1 MKKHYRTGIYA
12 VFSPLL
18 VGVGYLLCNQEV
30 PQSKS
35 ITTVIA
41 AKKSENA
48 PAGLTA
54 LPDIQQ
60 QLAKREYNISFDEQK
75 SAMQSPNRRQGLRA
89 YYKPGELTVQNRID
103 SAGHNF
109 SLQLVNEGIYADGK
123 KILSAQSNATLKNQD
138 TTLAIK
144 HAGFTEEFINN
155 ADGVRQ
161 NFIIDAAPKATSE
174 LQVRLSAKGLKVDD
188 LENNELLFYKDN
200 RKGERIASLVYKDIK
215 CWDANGETLPATLS
229 YEEGLVRLSVDV
241 KNAAYPV
248 TIDPIIANGNPA
260 NANMFLKGSQA
271 EEWLGSVVTSAGD
284 INGDGYSDVLACAS
298 KYDGGQVDEGT
309 VLIYYG
315 SSQGFITGP
324 NNLEM
329 NQKEARFGS
338 YASSAGDINKD
349 GYSDIVIGASMYDN
363 GETNEGAV
371 FVYLGSAQGINTWSW
386 PANIL
391 ECNQFDANMGS
402 SVGLAGDVNG
412 DGYSDILV
420 GIPMF
425 DKGQANEGAVFI
437 YHGSATGL
445 NPTPKLLEENQAGAI
460 YGYRVNGAGDVNG
473 DGYSDIL
480 VSARE
485 YDNGQTDEGAVFVY
499 HGSAVGIASGAAKV
513 LEGNQSYAYMGHSVA
528 SAGDIN
534 GDGYS
539 DIIIGA
545 NMYDKGQANEGA
557 VFIHYGA
564 DRGIDAVPAFIL
576 EKNQAEAQFGNSV
589 NSAGDVNDDGYSDVI
604 VGALLYDNGQNN
616 EGAAFVY
623 HGSSAGLLAT
633 PVSTLESNQASAQFG
648 NFVASAGDVNGDGY
662 SDVIVGA
669 PLYDNSESNSGA
681 AFVWLGKPDSIIS
694 ENNYATKL
702 EFAYPN
708 MSTANA
714 GDVNGDG
721 FSDFIVGVP
730 GYNAKGAVFIYHGSA
745 LGLSTNPSTTIENV
759 PMSAAFGSSVSRAG
773 DVNGDGYGDIIVA
786 DVSYADINQGAALVY
801 YGSGQG
807 INKNVSTIIK
817 NKQSGSLMFGK
828 SVSSAGDVN
837 GDGYGDVL
845 IGDISFTN
853 GQFDE
858 GAVFVHHGSAAGINP
873 IAAVTLESD
882 KDFAQFGYSVSC
894 AGDING
900 DGYADIIAGAPEYS
914 NGQNKEGAAYVYYG
928 AASGVSKSSVQKLEK
943 DIAAANM
950 GISVSGAGDV
960 NGDGKSDVIVGA
972 NLYSNGQAQEGA
984 AMIYYG
990 DVLNHNL
997 ISVPSIL
1004 ESNQPGAKMG
1014 TSVSGAG
1021 DMNGDGYSDV
1031 IVNFPNTVAPLN
1043 AEGKSIIYYGSPIT
1057 GNGIDSNSPSQ
1068 SINNINPAPVAGSLS
1083 MNTSVAFAGDIN
1095 GDGHNDLAINSKYV
1109 NFNNQSEKSI
1119 CLIYLGN
1126 KSNKNLRNN
1135 LRLYNSDLTT
1145 IINQSQK
1152 AKNDFGAGL
1161 YAKSFLGGGKGKL
1174 VWETSF
1180 RGSQFNSNFEM
1191 VITTCTKYTG
1201 MQNSYSSL
1209 GLKGTEL
1216 KNVIVKEGNY
1226 TRIRARVKYDPSLAL
1241 TGQMYGPWRYVTE
1254 CVTGNSSSPVRENA
1268 VSNMSKTI
1276 KTKAQSESEEFAKV
1290 VSIYPNP
1297 ATDRLYI
1304 ESDSAHEIESV
1315 QLLSMEGKSV
1325 YQSSASVKQV
1335 DVSEFAAG
1343 SYILVI
1349 THKDGVKNS
1358 RKVLITK

>member
-18 VGVGYLLCNQEV
+18 VGVGYLLCNPEV

-35 ITTVIA
+35 ITTVTA
-41 AKKSENA
+41 TKKMENA
-48 PAGLTA
+48 PAGSTA

-60 QLAKREYNISFDEQK
+60 QLVKREYNISFDEQK

-89 YYKPGELTVQNRID
+89 YYKPGVLTVQNRVD

-123 KILSAQSNATLKNQD
+123 KILSAQPNATLKNQD

-144 HAGFTEEFINN
+144 HAGFTEEFVNN

-161 NFIIDAAPKATSE
+161 NFIIESTPKATKE

-188 LENNELLFYKDN
+188 LENNELLFYKNN
-200 RKGERIASLVYKDIK
+200 RKGERVASLVYKDIR
-215 CWDANGETLPATLS
+215 CWDANGETLPATLA
-229 YEEGLVRLSVDV
+229 YANGTVRLSVDV
-241 KNAAYPV
+241 QDAAYPV
-248 TIDPIIANGNPA
+248 TIDPIIANGNPT
-260 NANMFLKGSQA
+260 NASTILKGGQA
-271 EEWLGSVVTSAGD
+271 EDWLGSVVTSAGD

-298 KYDGGQVDEGT
+298 KFDNGQVDEGA
-309 VLIYYG
+309 VFVYYG
-315 SSQGFITGP
+315 SSLGIAGFAP
-324 NNLEM
+324 HLEM

-363 GETNEGAV
+363 GETNEGAA
-371 FVYLGSAQGINTWSW
+371 FVYLGSAQGIASW

-402 SVGLAGDVNG
+402 SVGMAGDVNG
-412 DGYSDILV
+412 DGYSDIIV
-420 GIPMF
+420 GAPMF
-425 DKGQANEGAVFI
+425 DKGQANEGAAFI

-445 NPTPKLLEENQAGAI
+445 NPTPKLLEENQTAAL

-499 HGSAVGIASGAAKV
+499 HGSALGITSGAIKV
-513 LEGNQSYAYMGHSVA
+513 LEGNQSYAYLGHSA
-528 SAGDIN
+528 ATAGDIN

-557 VFIHYGA
+557 VFIHYGS
-564 DRGIDAVPAFIL
+564 DRGIDAIPAFIL

-623 HGSSAGLLAT
+623 HGSAAGLSAT
-633 PVSTLESNQASAQFG
+633 PISMLESNQASAQFG
-648 NFVASAGDVNGDGY
+648 NIVASAGDVNGDGY

-669 PLYDNSESNSGA
+669 PLYDNVYSNDGA
-681 AFVWLGKPDSIIS
+681 AFVWLGKPDSVIS

-708 MSTANA
+708 MSIANA

-730 GYNAKGAVFIYHGSA
+730 GYNAKGAVFIYHGSI
-745 LGLSTNPSTTIENV
+745 LGLSTNPSTTIENI

-786 DVSYADINQGAALVY
+786 DVSYSDINKGAAFVY
-801 YGSGQG
+801 YGSAQG

-817 NKQSGSLMFGK
+817 NKQSESLMFGK

-845 IGDISFTN
+845 IGDVSYTN
-853 GQFDE
+853 GQYDE

-873 IAAVTLESD
+873 VAALTLESD

-900 DGYADIIAGAPEYS
+900 DGYADIITGAPEYS
-914 NGQNKEGAAYVYYG
+914 NGQNKEGAAFVYYG
-928 AASGVSKSSVQKLEK
+928 AAPGISKNSVQKLEK

-990 DVLNHNL
+990 DALNHKL

-1068 SINNINPAPVAGSLS
+1068 SINNFNPAPVAGSLS
-1083 MNTSVAFAGDIN
+1083 MNSSVTSAGDIN
-1095 GDGHNDLAINSKYV
+1095 GDGHSDLAINSKYA
-1109 NFNNQSEKSI
+1109 NFNNQTEKSI

-1135 LRLYNSDLTT
+1135 LRLYNSNLTT

-1152 AKNDFGAGL
+1152 AQSDFGAGL

-1174 VWETSF
+1174 VWETQWN
-1180 RGSQFNSNFEM
+1180 GGQFSSNFEM
-1191 VITTCTKYTG
+1191 VITTSTKYTG
-1201 MQNSYSSL
+1201 IQNAYASL

-1216 KNVIVKEGNY
+1216 KNVIAKRGIY
-1226 TRIRARVKYDPSLAL
+1226 ATRVRARVKYDPSTAL

-1268 VSNMSKTI
+1268 VNNMSETI
-1276 KTKAQSESEEFAKV
+1276 KAKVKSESEEFAKD

-1297 ATDRLYI
+1297 AADILFI
-1304 ESDSAHEIESV
+1304 ESESAYEIKSV
-1315 QLLSMEGKSV
+1315 QLLSVDGKSV
-1325 YQSSASVKQV
+1325 YQSTTSVKQIN
-1335 DVSEFAAG
+1335 VSELSAG

-1349 THKDGVKNS
+1349 TNKDGVKNS